1 MGPLGLLQKV
11 FDLGGRGAARVGR
24 GLMRVVTSVIQGVGR
39 VLLQSC
45 VVQKVF
51 IEHVAAWV
59 MGVGS

>member
-1 MGPLGLLQKV
+1 M
-11 FDLGGRGAARVGR
+11 GR

-39 VLLQSC
+39 VLLQSW

-51 IEHVAAWV
+51 IEHVTAWV